1 MPNKA
6 AMKRFI
12 PAFFILL
19 AFLVGYW
26 AWPFFD
32 LRALVAALETGN
44 VPAINEEVDY
54 TRLRRSFTEQIISA
68 YLRVTGRAS
77 QLGAL
82 GPLATAVGAS
92 IVDPWVSQI
101 VNPENLAQ
109 LLRGGTVSSE
119 LGPVS
124 FRFGDLPYSLNLAW
138 RAWLSSEYGVGRF
151 SIWLPPDAAETYQ
164 FRLRLQLLQWHWK
177 VTGIE
182 LPEKLREQIAGE
194 LAKKYP

>member
-1 MPNKA
+1 
-6 AMKRFI
+6 MKRFI
-12 PAFFILL
+12 PAFLVLL
-19 AFLVGYW
+19 TLLVGYW

-32 LRALVAALETGN
+32 LRALAAALQTGD
-44 VPAINEEVDY
+44 VTAINEEVDY
-54 TRLRRSFTEQIISA
+54 TRLRRSFTEQIIGA

-77 QLGAL
+77 QLGAF

-124 FRFGDLPYSLNLAW
+124 FRFGNLPSTLNLAW
-138 RAWLSSEYGVGRF
+138 DAWLSSEYWFSRF
-151 SIWLPPDAAETYQ
+151 SIWLPPGASPTNQ
-164 FRLRLQLLQWHWK
+164 FRLRMQLLQWHWK
-177 VTGIE
+177 VTGID
-182 LPEKLREQIAGE
+182 LPEKLRDQIAGE
-194 LAKKYP
+194 LAKKNP

>member
-1 MPNKA
+1 
-6 AMKRFI
+6 MKQFV
-12 PAFFILL
+12 PAFLVLL
-19 AFLVGYW
+19 ALLVGYW

-32 LRALVAALETGN
+32 LRALAAALQAGDVT
-44 VPAINEEVDY
+44 AINEEVDY
-54 TRLRRSFTEQIISA
+54 TRLRRSLTEQIISA

-101 VNPENLAQ
+101 INPENLAQ

-124 FRFGDLPYSLNLAW
+124 FRFGNLPSTLNLAW
-138 RAWLSSEYGVGRF
+138 DAWLSSEYWFGRF
-151 SIWLPPDAAETYQ
+151 SIWLPPGASQANQ
-164 FRLRLQLLQWHWK
+164 FRLRMQLLQWHWK
-177 VTGIE
+177 VTGID
-182 LPEKLREQIAGE
+182 LPEKLRDQIAGE
-194 LAKKYP
+194 LAKKNP

>member
-1 MPNKA
+1 
-6 AMKRFI
+6 MKRFV
-12 PAFFILL
+12 PAFLVLL
-19 AFLVGYW
+19 ALLVGYW

-32 LRALVAALETGN
+32 LRALAAALQAGDVT
-44 VPAINEEVDY
+44 AINEEVDY

-101 VNPENLAQ
+101 INPENLAQ

-124 FRFGDLPYSLNLAW
+124 FRFGNLPSTLNLAW
-138 RAWLSSEYGVGRF
+138 DAWLSSEYWFGRF
-151 SIWLPPDAAETYQ
+151 SIWLPPGASQANQ
-164 FRLRLQLLQWHWK
+164 FRLRMQLLQWHWK
-177 VTGIE
+177 VTGID
-182 LPEKLREQIAGE
+182 LPEKLRDQIAGE
-194 LAKKYP
+194 LAKKNP